1 MKIFR
6 VIVSFLNL
14 ITLKWREGIEL
25 KSSKVY
31 FAFIRGFNKNSVS
44 IVETSILTSKIL
56 INGESNVV
64 KCERALIS
72 DCLITIQGKNNR
84 IVLASGVKLKRSIL
98 IIRGNNCSITIGENS
113 SFGQIRMVNVGN
125 DNPII
130 IGDNCLFADNIE
142 LWASDTHSIYDE
154 YGSFIN
160 VEKPVIIKDKVWV
173 GSHVKILKGVIIG
186 EGAIIGMNSMVTRDL
201 RPKTLNIGT
210 PAKSIKENISWDLN
224 YENSKNFE

>member
-84 IVLASGVKLKRSIL
+84 IELAPGVKLRRATIV
-98 IIRGNNCSITIGENS
+98 IRGNNCSIEIGKNS
-113 SFGQIRMVNVGN
+113 SFGQIRIVNVGM
-125 DNPII
+125 DNSIK
-130 IGDNCLFADNIE
+130 IGADCLFADNIE
-142 LWASDTHSIYDE
+142 LWASDTHTIFDHNDRL
-154 YGSFIN
+154 IN
-160 VEKPVIIKDKVWV
+160 PEKPIIIGDSVWV
-173 GSHVKILKGVIIG
+173 GAYVKILKGVSVG
-186 EGAIIGMNSMVTRDL
+186 NGSIIGMNSMVTKDIL
-201 RPKTLNIGT
+201 PKTLNVGS
-210 PAKSIKENISWDLN
+210 PAKCIKSNVTWSLEYLK
-224 YENSKNFE
+224 YRTE